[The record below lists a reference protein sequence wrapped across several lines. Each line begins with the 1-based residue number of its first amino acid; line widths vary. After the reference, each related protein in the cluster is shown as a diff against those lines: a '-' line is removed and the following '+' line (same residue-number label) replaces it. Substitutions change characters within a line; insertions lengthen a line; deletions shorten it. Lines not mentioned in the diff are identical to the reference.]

1 MHPMFVELYL
11 EADADELS
19 ADEQKRRRG
28 RRARRN
34 RLVMTTKARGPR
46 PARGPQPRGRSA

>member
-28 RRARRN
+28 RRAKRN
-34 RLVMTTKARGPR
+34 RLVMTTRARGPR
-46 PARGPQPRGRSA
+46 PARGPQPRGLSA

>member
-1 MHPMFVELYL
+1 MFVELFL

-34 RLVMTTKARGPR
+34 RLVMTTRAARGPR
-46 PARGPQPRGRSA
+46 PARAPQPRGLSA